1 MSEAW
6 QGMNKMGRCG
16 RVATGAAVVIRLNED
31 SIEQMDLL
39 GNWMVDPRLEIRL
52 GQRSKEGISPWK
64 LKMLIW
70 RS

>member
-6 QGMNKMGRCG
+6 QGMNKMGMCG
-16 RVATGAAVVIRLNED
+16 KVATGAAVVIRLNED

-64 LKMLIW
+64 LKILIW